1 MKSYL
6 VKPGSGIENVQ
17 LSEIEK
23 PILQP
28 GKLLLKMLAWSLN
41 YRDLLV
47 AGGQYGP
54 GLPSPLIPISDGVGE
69 IIESSTELGEFKI
82 GQRVALSFFPD
93 WQDGPITAQKT
104 KISLGGTTQ
113 GLLSE
118 FITCSPSEI
127 VSVPQFLSDEEAAT
141 LPCAA
146 LTAWNALFE
155 TATSSPEKKVLTI
168 GSGGVSIFAI
178 QFAKSAGYKS
188 VAVSRSLQHLN
199 RLKELGLDEGIESS
213 SNPKWGD
220 TIRKSSF
227 GEVDHAIELGG
238 ANTLPQSIKATR
250 VGGEISLIGVLAGN
264 EAEFNPLPIIMKSI
278 KLQGI
283 FVGSIAM
290 FNRMNLAIEENK
302 ITPVIDKVFKFEN
315 AHNAFAY
322 MAKGNHFGKVCINI

>member
-6 VKPGSGIENVQ
+6 VKPGSGIENIQ

-93 WQDGPITAQKT
+93 WQDGPITAPKT
-104 KISLGGTTQ
+104 KKSLGGTTQ

-127 VSVPQFLSDEEAAT
+127 VSVPQFLSNEEAAT

-178 QFAKSAGYKS
+178 QFAKSAGYKT

>member
-6 VKPGSGIENVQ
+6 VQPGSGIENMQ
-17 LSEIEK
+17 LSETEK
-23 PILQP
+23 PTLQP

-47 AGGQYGP
+47 SGGKYGP
-54 GLPSPLIPISDGVGE
+54 GLPSPLIPLSDGVGE
-69 IIESSTELGEFKI
+69 IIESNTELGGFKI

-93 WQDGPITAQKT
+93 WQEGPITGQKT
-104 KISLGGTTQ
+104 KKSLGGTSQ
-113 GLLSE
+113 GLLAE
-118 FITCSPSEI
+118 FVTCSPSEI
-127 VSVPQFLSDEEAAT
+127 VSVPQFLSNEEAAT

-155 TATSSPEKKVLTI
+155 TTTNLPEKKVLTI

-178 QFAKSAGYKS
+178 QFAKSAGHK
-188 VAVSRSLQHLN
+188 VAAISRSMQHLN
-199 RLKELGLDEGIESS
+199 QLKDLGLDEGFDTVN
-213 SNPKWGD
+213 NPKWGD

-227 GEVDHAIELGG
+227 GEVDNAIELGG
-238 ANTLPQSIKATR
+238 ANTLPQTIKATR

-290 FNRMNLAIEENK
+290 FNRMNFAIEENK
-302 ITPVIDKVFKFEN
+302 IKPVIDKVFKFEN
-315 AHNAFAY
+315 APDAFAY
-322 MAKGNHFGKVCINI
+322 MAKGNHFGKICISI